1 MRRTKSK
8 SKVHPFLF
16 PQVKKTRAEL
26 MKDVD
31 AQYYGF
37 RDDDDGLLVRLKLT
51 PIFWKEIKTLKSFR
65 CLLSWLPRRMP
76 SVRW

>member
-1 MRRTKSK
+1 
-8 SKVHPFLF
+8 
-16 PQVKKTRAEL
+16 

-51 PIFWKEIKTLKSFR
+51 PIFWKEIKTLKT
-65 CLLSWLPRRMP
+65 LSGA
-76 SVRW
+76 S